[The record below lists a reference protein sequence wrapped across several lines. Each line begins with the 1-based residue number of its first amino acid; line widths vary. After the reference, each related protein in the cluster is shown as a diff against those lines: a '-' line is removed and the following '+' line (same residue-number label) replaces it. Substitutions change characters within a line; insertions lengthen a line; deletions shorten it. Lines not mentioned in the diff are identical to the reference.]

1 MADLEWLTY
10 DDFAGRVGESFE
22 VALGDAVLPLE
33 LIEATVSPE
42 AGGRGPGGEE
52 RQQFSLLFRGPLDT
66 ALPQGSHRLRP
77 SGGADLELFL
87 VPLGPD
93 GFGMRYEAAFA

>member
-1 MADLEWLTY
+1 MAGLGWLTY

-22 VALGDAVLPLE
+22 VVAGDEAVPLE
-33 LIEATVSPE
+33 LIEATVSAE

-52 RQQFSLLFRGPLDT
+52 RQQFSLLFRGPLT
-66 ALPQGSHRLRP
+66 AALPQGTYRLRQ
-77 SGGADLELFL
+77 SGGDDLELFL

>member
-1 MADLEWLTY
+1 MAEPGWLTY

-22 VALGDAVLPLE
+22 VAAGDAVLPLE
-33 LIEATVSPE
+33 LIEVTVSAE
-42 AGGRGPGGEE
+42 AGGRGPGGEV
-52 RQQFSLLFRGPLDT
+52 RQQFSVLFRGPLT
-66 ALPQGSHRLRP
+66 AALPQGSYRLRQP
-77 SGGADLELFL
+77 GGDDLDLFL

>member
-1 MADLEWLTY
+1 MAGLGWLTY

-22 VALGDAVLPLE
+22 VAVGDEALPLE

-52 RQQFSLLFRGPLDT
+52 RQQFSLLFRGPLDA
-66 ALPQGSHRLRP
+66 ALPQGSYRLRQ
-77 SGGADLELFL
+77 SGADALELFL